1 MTKSPLLLAY
11 WALCL
16 LHLLATVVE
25 HEILILFTK
34 PALMSLLGLW
44 FYRAFPDKNQAFF
57 SYILLGLVFSVAGD
71 SLLMLVAYGPRQDH
85 FFLLGLGAFLIAQL
99 SYARA
104 FWGLSRG
111 RRGHLQ
117 VKVVRWLPLL
127 LYWGGMLLLLL
138 PAVAGEMRIPIA
150 IYATAICAMV
160 AGALNLYGLVPS
172 AIFRALFTAVL
183 LFLLS
188 DSLIA
193 VNKFLLPFPLSGL
206 AIMSTYLVAQYGI
219 ARSAVALGNHFWLA
233 PNTGTYVQE
242 QKSRLS

>member
-16 LHLLATVVE
+16 LHLLATIVE
-25 HEILILFTK
+25 HEMLILFTK
-34 PALMSLLGLW
+34 PALVSLLALW
-44 FYRAFPDKNQAFF
+44 FSRAFPDKNQAFF
-57 SYILLGLVFSVAGD
+57 RYVLLGLIFSIAGD

-85 FFLLGLGAFLIAQL
+85 FFLPGLGAFLIAQL

-111 RRGHLQ
+111 RRGYLQ
-117 VKVVRWLPLL
+117 TKAFGWLPLL

-138 PAVAGEMRIPIA
+138 PVVASEMRFPIA

-160 AGALNLYGLVPS
+160 AGALNLYGLLPPT
-172 AIFRALFTAVL
+172 IFRTLLTAVL

-219 ARSAVALGNHFWLA
+219 ARSAVALGSRFWLA
-233 PNTGTYVQE
+233 PST
-242 QKSRLS
+242 